1 MLLYTIA
8 LVIHIL
14 ISVALVLVIL
24 SQTSKGG
31 LDANLGGAAMNVF
44 GGSGASK
51 FLRKWTQILGVIFV
65 VSCLFLAFQV
75 SKVNETK
82 APKVLNEKFG
92 DTKAPAQ
99 PTAPKAQP
107 GASGAA
113 QQTQPAPAGS
123 ATQPAQ
129 TPPAETNP
137 GN

>member
-1 MLLYTIA
+1 MLIYTIA
-8 LVIHIL
+8 LVIHII
-14 ISVALVLVIL
+14 ISAALVLVIL

-75 SKVNETK
+75 SRMNETK

-92 DTKAPAQ
+92 DTKAPAPQ
-99 PTAPKAQP
+99 SAPAAQP
-107 GASGAA
+107 A
-113 QQTQPAPAGS
+113 QAAPAGS
-123 ATQPAQ
+123 APQQPQ

>member
-1 MLLYTIA
+1 MLIYTIA
-8 LVIHIL
+8 LVIHII

-51 FLRKWTQILGVIFV
+51 FLRKWTQILGAIFV

-82 APKVLNEKFG
+82 APKVLSETFG
-92 DTKAPAQ
+92 DTKAPTKQSAPA
-99 PTAPKAQP
+99 PTP
-107 GASGAA
+107 G
-113 QQTQPAPAGS
+113 QTAPAGS
-123 ATQPAQ
+123 ATQQ
-129 TPPAETNP
+129 TPPAETTP

>member
-1 MLLYTIA
+1 MLIYTIA
-8 LVIHIL
+8 LVIHII
-14 ISVALVLVIL
+14 ISVSLVLVIL

-51 FLRKWTQILGVIFV
+51 FLRKWTQILGAIFV

-82 APKVLNEKFG
+82 APKVLSETFG
-92 DTKAPAQ
+92 DTKAPAKQ
-99 PTAPKAQP
+99 SVPAPTP
-107 GASGAA
+107 G
-113 QQTQPAPAGS
+113 QTAPAGS
-123 ATQPAQ
+123 ATQQ
-129 TPPAETNP
+129 TPPAETTP

>member
-1 MLLYTIA
+1 MLIYTIA
-8 LVIHIL
+8 LVIHII
-14 ISVALVLVIL
+14 ISAALVLVIL

-75 SKVNETK
+75 SRVNETK

-92 DTKAPAQ
+92 DMFSVCFVSRACWERSLT
-99 PTAPKAQP
+99 
-107 GASGAA
+107 
-113 QQTQPAPAGS
+113 
-123 ATQPAQ
+123 
-129 TPPAETNP
+129 EFR
-137 GN
+137 